1 MHLFPKRKQ
10 EKRESTFLT
19 DFVKFQRRVQA
30 RARLRVAR
38 GRGRPGPGLGG
49 APAEGGGAEGG
60 ADELRRP
67 RGTGLLFAFL
77 GKSAAPYSKSPQC
90 SPTSVLHSL
99 SLTYAST

>member
-1 MHLFPKRKQ
+1 M
-10 EKRESTFLT
+10 T

-67 RGTGLLFAFL
+67 RGTGLLFAFFGKVSSALFKISAVFANIRFTFTFVDLREHLSGWRIML
-77 GKSAAPYSKSPQC
+77 G
-90 SPTSVLHSL
+90 
-99 SLTYAST
+99 